1 MFSPSSH
8 FHTTPALL
16 CKAGGQALDYTDNIR
31 TINGTPFFRDAVM
44 KNSNASNLRQARME
58 FKTTAEMKDLLAH
71 AAALDGLDL
80 TSFVLGPAIEKA
92 RKVVQ
97 EHNSITLSKQGQVAL
112 VELLNKQ
119 AKPTKA
125 MKELMALPDFPFSKN
140 LGKA

>member
-1 MFSPSSH
+1 MFSPTSH
-8 FHTTPALL
+8 FLTTPALL

-31 TINGTPFFRDAVM
+31 IINGTPFFRDAVM
-44 KNSNASNLRQARME
+44 ENSNASNLRQARME
-58 FKTTAEMKDLLAH
+58 FKTTADMKDLLTH

-92 RKVVQ
+92 RKVIQ

-112 VELLNKQ
+112 VELLNTQ
-119 AKPTKA
+119 PKPTKA

>member
-44 KNSNASNLRQARME
+44 ENSKASNLRQARME
-58 FKTTAEMKDLLAH
+58 FKTTADMKDLLTH

-92 RKVVQ
+92 RKVIQ

-112 VELLNKQ
+112 VELLNTQ
-119 AKPTKA
+119 PKPTKA
-125 MKELMALPDFPFSKN
+125 MKELMALPDFPSSKN